1 VDYRHDPAK
10 IVEERELWE
19 NVRMLKKWRKMEYD
33 KARMKRKRE
42 MIREAGQ
49 TFLPAEVEVV
59 K

>member
-1 VDYRHDPAK
+1 
-10 IVEERELWE
+10 
-19 NVRMLKKWRKMEYD
+19 MLKKWRKMEYD